1 MAIKK
6 YKIYFDKN
14 DTPYRQDFQPK
25 KRYHTMWK
33 RMPYTRFLNHYVV
46 KIKLFGIFTI
56 YDRAKEEQNNDGES

>member
-14 DTPYRQDFQPK
+14 DTPYRAEWQAK
-25 KRYHTMWK
+25 KKYHAVWMRLPYK
-33 RMPYTRFLNHYVV
+33 RLLGHKVV

-56 YDRAKEEQNNDGES
+56 YDRSNEEQNNDGE